1 MAMQTARKVLFLG
14 PCPEDDGSV
23 VVTVELTCGCRITR
37 VLEDARIRTLAGGG
51 QIVNG
56 ELPCPKDHE
65 VPASIRKARGSSL
78 VSRALG
84 RR

>member
-37 VLEDARIRTLAGGG
+37 VLKHARIRTLAGGG

-65 VPASIRKARGSSL
+65 VPASIRRANTSSFI
-78 VSRALG
+78 SRALG